1 MASRWA
7 IAIGIHQYAR
17 MVPLPYAKVDAT
29 AVRNFLL
36 REAKFD
42 QVYYFAAGAPAAIV
56 DGGVMLATEP
66 TLANL
71 QRFLEVRFALPFLNP
86 EDILWFFFS
95 GHGLHFG
102 NRDYLLP
109 SDAEPEV
116 AETTAIAIDD
126 LVHYLKR
133 SGTANIVLFLDAC
146 HTEEQKFG
154 QGFGTDPEGVT
165 TIFATAF
172 NQTSQAI
179 AALNQGAFT
188 YALLGG
194 FHLSRY
200 YGGSLRHLYNY
211 LYERLPQLTLRYGDR
226 PQFPRLHTDPA
237 RPPEAIQMPFPR
249 KRKPAFSPRNLLVGA
264 IALGS
269 AVAIG
274 YLAYQ
279 NIIRPSNLLPTNSL
293 TPTGNSGDST
303 SYQTTEE

>member
-7 IAIGIHQYAR
+7 ITIGIHQYHR
-17 MVPLPYAKVDAT
+17 MVPLPYAKADAT

-36 REAKFD
+36 QDGKFD
-42 QVYYFAAGAPAAIV
+42 QVYYFADDAPTAIV
-56 DGGVMLATEP
+56 DEGVRLPTEP
-66 TLANL
+66 TFANL
-71 QRFLEVRFALPFLNP
+71 KRFLEVRFALPFLNP
-86 EDILWFFFS
+86 EDTLWFFFS

-109 SDAEPEV
+109 SDAEPET

-126 LVHYLKR
+126 LAHCLKR
-133 SGTANIVLFLDAC
+133 SGTDQIVLFLDAC

-154 QGFGTDPEGVT
+154 QGFGTDPDGVT

-172 NQTSQAI
+172 HQTSQAI
-179 AALNQGAFT
+179 ATLKHGAFT

-194 FHLSRY
+194 FHLSRR

-226 PQFPRLHTDPA
+226 PQFPRLRA
-237 RPPEAIQMPFPR
+237 NSALPPEAIQMPFPR
-249 KRKPAFSPRNLLVGA
+249 KPKPALYFRNWVIGA
-264 IALGS
+264 IALS
-269 AVAIG
+269 SVVAIG

-279 NIIRPSNLLPTNSL
+279 SVTRPSSWLPADSS
-293 TPTGNSGDST
+293 TPAGKPDNST
-303 SYQTTEE
+303 SYQATEE